1 MKTFSFTMTRSR
13 WMSLLIAILCICMLI
28 MLFSP
33 YFTYGKDTTKLVPE
47 NAVDSKGKVTAQ
59 GDQDILYGR
68 TWVLNGSDE
77 TQDGYRKI
85 VVGTDGK
92 NTSKVYSTNIL
103 RVNQQ
108 YAYTAF
114 EECLHNYND
123 IAQNVEDCEVLYK
136 KAQDQYNE
144 VSAYISGVIEQV
156 TAAKDGADAA
166 KQEEID
172 ADLKKL
178 NTALSTCARQL
189 DTAKAAYDT
198 ATENLGKAEAA
209 LKNAY
214 DAASIA
220 YSEDEIDVHLPWV
233 NETVDAYNREI
244 MEVYPDDY
252 VEGLATSKLDDFKV
266 YVAELNPETAA
277 RVYALNKTDDLKQ
290 LLKSRYADDYAKIVA
305 ANPDKDEKANL
316 TALYKQKDAEL
327 DAETKQAIYTEMYTT
342 GKAPEKRIYTA
353 IYNEVMGGLK
363 QEEKLELYKGFAE
376 KYYSDPSAE
385 DIGLAVTEAKNII
398 AGRMS
403 DEDRDEPIIGRLNE
417 MKARSNALAAEAKQA
432 LSDTAAAIKAG
443 DKKSTTDKSAKVA
456 DSIAKQEASA
466 KDMEAK
472 YFPAKEG
479 EAKEEAKE
487 AEEKEYTFTP
497 IKRYDAKND
506 ADFPVHIET
515 REKEIASSP
524 DAALLME
531 TNATVKYAKG
541 NADAIGKVT
550 ITYANG
556 STLNTTFGSS
566 VEYDGKQDVSIM
578 GFVGFP
584 EDLKDTFESEIAYK
598 IFGYNRNTVVLV
610 PIILLILLV
619 LGVVFA
625 IIKRDTFASGI
636 CPTAAG
642 CLGVITYLA
651 SQFLK
656 LGNYHTLHT
665 IGFAVLFVVG
675 ALQLYFG
682 IRDKIN
688 KAKEA

>member
-108 YAYTAF
+108 YAFNAF

-144 VSAYISGVIEQV
+144 VSAYISGVIEKV

-479 EAKEEAKE
+479 EAEEEAKE

-497 IKRYDAKND
+497 IKRYDATNE

-515 REKEIASSP
+515 REKEIASSS

-541 NADAIGKVT
+541 NSDAIGKVT

-625 IIKRDTFASGI
+625 FIKRDTFASGI

-656 LGNYHTLHT
+656 LGNYHALHT

>member
-13 WMSLLIAILCICMLI
+13 WMSLLIAILCICMLV

-77 TQDGYRKI
+77 TQDGYKKI

-108 YAYTAF
+108 YAFQAF
-114 EECLHNYND
+114 EECLANYNS

-144 VSAYISGVIEQV
+144 VSAYISDVITKV
-156 TAAKDGADAA
+156 SGATGFN
-166 KQEEID
+166 QEDVD
-172 ADLKKL
+172 ADVKKL
-178 NTALSTCARQL
+178 NTALNTCARQL

-198 ATENLGKAEAA
+198 ATENLAKAETA

-214 DAASIA
+214 EAASVA

-233 NETVDAYNREI
+233 NETVEAYNREI
-244 MEVYPDDY
+244 MEVYPNDY

-266 YVAELNPETAA
+266 YLAGKYPETAA
-277 RVYALNKTDDLKQ
+277 KVYAQNKTDDYKA
-290 LLKSRYADDYAKIVA
+290 LLASKYADDYAKIKA
-305 ANPDKDEKANL
+305 DNPGNDDKANL
-316 TALYKQKDAEL
+316 NALYKQKEADL
-327 DAETKQAIYTEMYTT
+327 DAETKQALYTELYTS

-363 QEEKLELYKGFAE
+363 QEEKLELYNGFAAE
-376 KYYSDPSAE
+376 NYADPSDE
-385 DIGLAVTEAKNII
+385 DINLAVTEARNII
-398 AGRMS
+398 ATRMS

-417 MKARSNALAAEAKQA
+417 MKARSNKLADQAKQA
-432 LSDTAAAIKAG
+432 LNDTAAAIKAG
-443 DKKSTTDKSAKVA
+443 EKKQTTDKSAKVA
-456 DSIAKQEASA
+456 DSIAKQESSA
-466 KDMEAK
+466 KEILAK
-472 YFPAKEG
+472 YFPAP
-479 EAKEEAKE
+479 AAE
-487 AEEKEYTFTP
+487 AEEAPAEEAAAKEYDFTP

-541 NADAIGKVT
+541 NSDAIGKVT

-556 STLNTTFGSS
+556 TTQNTTFGTS
-566 VEYDGKQDVSIM
+566 VEYDGKKDVSIM

-584 EDLKDTFESEIAYK
+584 EDLKDTFESEVAYQ
-598 IFGYNRNTVVLV
+598 IFGYNRNTVVLA
-610 PIILLILLV
+610 PIVLLILLV

-625 IIKRDTFASGI
+625 ILKRDTFASGI

-665 IGFAVLFVVG
+665 IGFAVLFIVG

-682 IRDKIN
+682 IRDKLN

>member
-108 YAYTAF
+108 YAFTAF

-144 VSAYISGVIEQV
+144 VSAYISGVIEKV

-456 DSIAKQEASA
+456 DSIAKQETSA

-479 EAKEEAKE
+479 EAEEEAKE

-515 REKEIASSP
+515 REKEIASSS

-541 NADAIGKVT
+541 NSDAIGKVT

>member
-68 TWVLNGSDE
+68 TWVLSGSDE

-108 YAYTAF
+108 YAFTAF
-114 EECLHNYND
+114 EECLKNYND

-144 VSAYISGVIEQV
+144 VSAYISGVIEKV

-172 ADLKKL
+172 GDLKKL

-233 NETVDAYNREI
+233 NETVDAYNKEI
-244 MEVYPDDY
+244 MEVYPEDY

-266 YVAELNPETAA
+266 YVAEQDPVTAA

-290 LLKSRYADDYAKIVA
+290 LLATKYADDYAKIKA
-305 ANPDKDEKANL
+305 DNPDKDEKANL

-327 DAETKQAIYTEMYTT
+327 DAETKQALYTEMYTT

-353 IYNEVMGGLK
+353 IYNEIMGALK
-363 QEEKLELYKGFAE
+363 QDAKLELYKGFAE
-376 KYYSDPSAE
+376 KYYADPSAE

-398 AGRMS
+398 ATRMS
-403 DEDRDEPIIGRLNE
+403 DEDRDAPIIGRLNE
-417 MKARSNALAAEAKQA
+417 MKVRSNALAAEAKQA
-432 LSDTAAAIKAG
+432 LNDTAAAIKAG

-466 KDMEAK
+466 KDIEAK

-479 EAKEEAKE
+479 EAEEEAKE
-487 AEEKEYTFTP
+487 AEEKEYTFAP

-541 NADAIGKVT
+541 NSDAIGKVT
-550 ITYANG
+550 ISYANG
-556 STLNTTFGSS
+556 TTQNTTFGSS
-566 VEYDGKQDVSIM
+566 VEYDGKQEVSIM

-656 LGNYHTLHT
+656 LGDYHTLHT

-682 IRDKIN
+682 IRDKIE
-688 KAKEA
+688 KSKEA

>member
-108 YAYTAF
+108 YAFNAF

-144 VSAYISGVIEQV
+144 VSAYISGVIEKV

-479 EAKEEAKE
+479 EAEEEAKE

-497 IKRYDAKND
+497 IKRYDATNE

-541 NADAIGKVT
+541 NSDAIGKVT

>member
-1 MKTFSFTMTRSR
+1 
-13 WMSLLIAILCICMLI
+13 
-28 MLFSP
+28 
-33 YFTYGKDTTKLVPE
+33 
-47 NAVDSKGKVTAQ
+47 
-59 GDQDILYGR
+59 
-68 TWVLNGSDE
+68 
-77 TQDGYRKI
+77 
-85 VVGTDGK
+85 
-92 NTSKVYSTNIL
+92 
-103 RVNQQ
+103 
-108 YAYTAF
+108 
-114 EECLHNYND
+114 
-123 IAQNVEDCEVLYK
+123 VEDCEVLYK

-144 VSAYISGVIEQV
+144 VSAYISGVIEKV

-479 EAKEEAKE
+479 EAEEEAKE
-487 AEEKEYTFTP
+487 ADEKEYTFTP
-497 IKRYDAKND
+497 IKRYDATNE

-515 REKEIASSP
+515 REKEIASSS

-541 NADAIGKVT
+541 NSDAIGKVT

-656 LGNYHTLHT
+656 LGNYHALHT

>member
-108 YAYTAF
+108 YAFTAF

-479 EAKEEAKE
+479 EAEEEAKE

-497 IKRYDAKND
+497 IKRYDATNE

-515 REKEIASSP
+515 REKEIASSS

-541 NADAIGKVT
+541 NSDAIGKVT

-656 LGNYHTLHT
+656 LGNYHALHT

>member
-108 YAYTAF
+108 YAFTAF

-144 VSAYISGVIEQV
+144 VSAYISGVIEKV

-479 EAKEEAKE
+479 EAEEEAKE
-487 AEEKEYTFTP
+487 ADEKEYTFTP
-497 IKRYDAKND
+497 IKRYDATNE

-515 REKEIASSP
+515 REKEIASSS

-541 NADAIGKVT
+541 NSDAIGKVT

-656 LGNYHTLHT
+656 LGNYHALHT